1 VCPTANQTYTLRV
14 IDSTGATIER
24 YISLF
29 VGSPTLSAQ
38 EVIAHGV
45 VNDVAYL
52 NDVDTAQPGEQQGYR
67 VTIDG
72 IGVPPLFASAPD
84 WGQSA
89 VTLMVQQTDLPPSP
103 NAVASVD
110 WPIVPGQQVEFRAFC
125 NGANCTMRT
134 SEQSYLRWRS

>member
-1 VCPTANQTYTLRV
+1 MCPTANQTYTLRV

-29 VGSPTLSAQ
+29 VGIPTLSAQ

-89 VTLMVQQTDLPPSP
+89 VTLMVQQTDLPSSP
-103 NAVASVD
+103 NAVAPVD

-134 SEQSYLRWRS
+134 SEKSYLRWRS